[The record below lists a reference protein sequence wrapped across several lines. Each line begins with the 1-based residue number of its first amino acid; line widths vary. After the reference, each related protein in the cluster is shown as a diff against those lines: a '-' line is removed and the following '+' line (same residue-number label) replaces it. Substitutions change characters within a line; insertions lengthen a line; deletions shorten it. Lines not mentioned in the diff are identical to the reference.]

1 VEAGGVNRLIDH
13 SDRRHSLDVLLAALR
28 LGLTSFGGPI
38 AHLGY
43 FREEYVRRRKW
54 LDDET
59 FSELAALVNV
69 LPGPSSSQLGIAIG
83 TLRAGKLGGLLAW
96 VGFTL
101 PSAVL
106 MIAFAYG
113 VGKADVAGAGWLH
126 GLELAAAAVV
136 GLALV
141 AMARTLTPDLPRLL
155 LAAGALVVALAV
167 GGAPVQVALIA
178 AGAAAGLLV
187 LRDPGRPASVHVR
200 VPVGRPLA
208 VGAIGAFVALFVLL
222 PFAGGR
228 VGGHALESFHAFYR
242 AGALVFGGGHVVLP
256 LLDAAIVGPG
266 WVSQEEF
273 LSGYGAV
280 QAVPGPLFT
289 FGSYLGAVQD
299 PEPNGVVGGLLATGA
314 IFLPSFL
321 LLAGIGP
328 IWGAVRSHP
337 RARSG
342 LAGVGAVVVGLLA
355 AALWDPVLTGAVDS
369 VWDALIVLGLFAAL
383 HRVPPWLVVPFAA
396 GLGALL
402 F

>member
-13 SDRRHSLDVLLAALR
+13 SDRRHSLDVFLAALR

-256 LLDAAIVGPG
+256 LLDAAIVG
-266 WVSQEEF
+266 
-273 LSGYGAV
+273 YGAV